1 MSCYTCWPWCKTPP
15 PTPKTQQQIV
25 SQYDE
30 SKSIRPQTLA
40 ISVQPPAKHGRV
52 LSTMYIKDGKAVVSY
67 KEISDGEANRRFGM
81 PSTRVADT
89 ARVRFRDDV
98 VTPTSPMPHS
108 RSLTYQPSMATLA
121 D

>member
-1 MSCYTCWPWCKTPP
+1 MSCCTCWPWCKTPP
-15 PTPKTQQQIV
+15 PPPKPQPIV
-25 SQYDE
+25 TQYDE

-67 KEISDGEANRRFGM
+67 KEISEEEANRRFGV
-81 PSTRVADT
+81 PSARVADT
-89 ARVRFRDDV
+89 ARVIFKDEIA
-98 VTPTSPMPHS
+98 TPTSPMPHS
-108 RSLTYQPSMATLA
+108 RSLTYHASMATLA